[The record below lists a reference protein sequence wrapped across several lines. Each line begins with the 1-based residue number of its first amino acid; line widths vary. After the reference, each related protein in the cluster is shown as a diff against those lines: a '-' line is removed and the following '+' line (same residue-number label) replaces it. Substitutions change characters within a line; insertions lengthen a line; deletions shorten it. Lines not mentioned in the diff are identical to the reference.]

1 MFLQTLSKKL
11 YPLEYSF
18 INQHHTHIY
27 KIFPSHMLDIM
38 IPSTGSITA
47 EDGKNVHANNRWR
60 RASVIYTSNKLKKK
74 ERDWLGVPE
83 TNNKW
88 RAFVIL

>member
-1 MFLQTLSKKL
+1 MARMFMQ
-11 YPLEYSF
+11 
-18 INQHHTHIY
+18 I
-27 KIFPSHMLDIM
+27 
-38 IPSTGSITA
+38 TG
-47 EDGKNVHANNRWR
+47 GV
-60 RASVIYTSNKLKKK
+60 ASVLYTSNKLKK